1 MEVVVMERTSI
12 ETMST
17 CGIKEVHQAIPA
29 TKHIW
34 DGKLVPSLK
43 LKTFQNYLAKI
54 KGNLKFYQNLHSY
67 SQMIML
73 PWGFSEENCPNHDKM
88 MTLAK
93 KVCSYFKHW
102 G

>member
-1 MEVVVMERTSI
+1 MATSIPEHPTECGEKIGNGVSRIHFKINHDINLKRLHNLYQSDTGRQIMEVVVMERTSI

-43 LKTFQNYLAKI
+43 LKT
-54 KGNLKFYQNLHSY
+54 LKT
-67 SQMIML
+67 I
-73 PWGFSEENCPNHDKM
+73 
-88 MTLAK
+88 
-93 KVCSYFKHW
+93 
-102 G
+102 

>member
-1 MEVVVMERTSI
+1 MATSIPEHPTECGEKIGNGVSRIHSLNLKRNYDINLKRLHNLYQSDTGRQIMEVVVMERTSI

-43 LKTFQNYLAKI
+43 LKTFETI
-54 KGNLKFYQNLHSY
+54 
-67 SQMIML
+67 
-73 PWGFSEENCPNHDKM
+73 
-88 MTLAK
+88 
-93 KVCSYFKHW
+93 
-102 G
+102 

>member
-1 MEVVVMERTSI
+1 MATSIPEHPTECGEKIGNGVSRIHSFKRNNDINLKRLHNLYQSDTGRQIMEVVVMERTSI

-43 LKTFQNYLAKI
+43 LKTFETI
-54 KGNLKFYQNLHSY
+54 
-67 SQMIML
+67 
-73 PWGFSEENCPNHDKM
+73 
-88 MTLAK
+88 
-93 KVCSYFKHW
+93 
-102 G
+102 

>member
-43 LKTFQNYLAKI
+43 LKTFETI
-54 KGNLKFYQNLHSY
+54 
-67 SQMIML
+67 
-73 PWGFSEENCPNHDKM
+73 
-88 MTLAK
+88 
-93 KVCSYFKHW
+93 
-102 G
+102 